1 MALSAAVRQYRG
13 KVEMALREHRQ
24 MDASDF
30 LNFFDELG
38 HLQWNLAEVAGK
50 LDREAKASAA
60 NDRD

>member
-1 MALSAAVRQYRG
+1 
-13 KVEMALREHRQ
+13 MALREHRQ